1 VDAPEPVKVADEPA
15 QIAVGLETAVT
26 VGVETFTDKVLV
38 PIQPEAFEPV
48 TV

>member
-1 VDAPEPVKVADEPA
+1 MDAPEPVKVADEPA

-26 VGVETFTDKVLV
+26 IGIETLRDNVLV

>member
-1 VDAPEPVKVADEPA
+1 VDAPEPVKVADDPA

-26 VGVETFTDKVLV
+26 VGVEIFTDTVLV